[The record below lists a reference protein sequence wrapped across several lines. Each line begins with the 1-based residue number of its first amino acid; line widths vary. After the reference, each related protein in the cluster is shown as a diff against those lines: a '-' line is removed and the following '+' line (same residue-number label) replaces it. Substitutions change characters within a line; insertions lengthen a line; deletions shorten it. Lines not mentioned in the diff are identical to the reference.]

1 MIICWQLS
9 LTLLLFD
16 CRTEIDQYKVKEEAV
31 TFGMELKGHLISNI
45 DESVLKIAVDNAYD
59 VSKGK
64 IDLLGT
70 EFMDRKQKKYS
81 FKIIFEQKPIWR
93 ERISSAQM
101 TSPLDPHICH
111 RMIQSCTILA

>member
-1 MIICWQLS
+1 M
-9 LTLLLFD
+9 LLFD

-70 EFMDRKQKKYS
+70 EFMDRKKNTHLRS
-81 FKIIFEQKPIWR
+81 FLNRNQFGANIFR
-93 ERISSAQM
+93 V
-101 TSPLDPHICH
+101 H
-111 RMIQSCTILA
+111 R